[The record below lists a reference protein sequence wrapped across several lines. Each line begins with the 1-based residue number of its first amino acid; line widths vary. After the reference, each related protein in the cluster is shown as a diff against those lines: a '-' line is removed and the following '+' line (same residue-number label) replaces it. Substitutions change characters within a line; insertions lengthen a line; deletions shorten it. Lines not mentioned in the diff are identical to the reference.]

1 MSTLNTN
8 DSSINEFQII
18 NPNED
23 NNSSIKDDSCLV
35 VSRTIINKNESFILK
50 TQTNNCSQSRHVL
63 CTTKP
68 ILDLSFKIGC
78 YSKPL
83 TLDLPAMISNHL
95 TYELCLSVCANLKT
109 KLAVINMNKCYCLN
123 VEILQIRNLISNR
136 TKFTAKDCGNPCSG
150 MFNKSVKLYFKILL
164 LRKSLKI
171 MCLVIVNA
179 TMNDRDSF
187 TLTIFC

>member
-1 MSTLNTN
+1 M
-8 DSSINEFQII
+8 I

-35 VSRTIINKNESFILK
+35 VSRTVINKTGSFILK
-50 TQTNNCSQSRHVL
+50 NTQINNCSQSRHVL

-95 TYELCLSVCANLKT
+95 TYELCLSVCGNLKT
-109 KLAVINMNKCYCLN
+109 NLAVINMNKCYCLN
-123 VEILQIRNLISNR
+123 IDILQIQNLISNR
-136 TKFTAKDCGNPCSG
+136 TKFATKDCGNPCSG
-150 MFNKSVKLYFKILL
+150 MFNKSVELYFKILL

-171 MCLVIVNA
+171 MYLVIVNA

-187 TLTIFC
+187 ISNILLI